1 MIDGNKKKIKI
12 DMVLKRAVM
21 PDGELTMLEDPVV
34 TVTLSKIP
42 AELAEISKAMI
53 KKMAEYM

>member
-1 MIDGNKKKIKI
+1 
-12 DMVLKRAVM
+12 MVLKRAVT
-21 PDGELTMLEDPVV
+21 PDGEFTTLEDPVV

-53 KKMAEYM
+53 KKIAEYM